1 MQLNKFE
8 TKRKRVFEKGG
19 KLIKYF
25 EMDKIKDQKV
35 YFDFEELKPKD
46 FKEGDPV
53 KGKVF
58 IAEYLLDNQG
68 VKLNGPESEK
78 VNFCLET
85 KKFIGFFKW
94 WNFFGTMDVIPEAK
108 AIWKGNHIIIDIPK
122 CTIKNGNFFDEVEL
136 GELHCELVF
145 DENDK
150 ENNTDTDIL
159 KKANFVKKPD
169 KWVIKWNYKDKEGYL
184 VKEEINIYFDDK
196 TRLWYY
202 GNDVDLTR
210 RYKVRE
216 FGIWFEGHKE
226 KITDYGRYVE
236 RRKPV
241 PGQRYRYTKEMIR
254 IEKVDQTQYDLDC
267 YLNFSTY
274 LTQKHI
280 DEWKRRH

>member
-1 MQLNKFE
+1 MDVQLQE
-8 TKRKRVFEKGG
+8 
-19 KLIKYF
+19 LI
-25 EMDKIKDQKV
+25 DKIKKAGVDSADKKAAQIEAEAEKKA
-35 YFDFEELKPKD
+35 EEI
-46 FKEGDPV
+46 
-53 KGKVF
+53 
-58 IAEYLLDNQG
+58 IADA
-68 VKLNGPESEK
+68 EK
-78 VNFCLET
+78 RAE
-85 KKFIGFFKW
+85 
-94 WNFFGTMDVIPEAK
+94 
-108 AIWKGNHIIIDIPK
+108 
-122 CTIKNGNFFDEVEL
+122 
-136 GELHCELVF
+136 
-145 DENDK
+145 
-150 ENNTDTDIL
+150 DIL

-184 VKEEINIYFDDK
+184 VKEEVNIYFDDK

-236 RRKPV
+236 RSKPV

>member
-1 MQLNKFE
+1 MTLTIVTLGIRAILNLPRF
-8 TKRKRVFEKGG
+8 
-19 KLIKYF
+19 Y
-25 EMDKIKDQKV
+25 
-35 YFDFEELKPKD
+35 
-46 FKEGDPV
+46 
-53 KGKVF
+53 
-58 IAEYLLDNQG
+58 
-68 VKLNGPESEK
+68 
-78 VNFCLET
+78 
-85 KKFIGFFKW
+85 
-94 WNFFGTMDVIPEAK
+94 
-108 AIWKGNHIIIDIPK
+108 
-122 CTIKNGNFFDEVEL
+122 
-136 GELHCELVF
+136 
-145 DENDK
+145 
-150 ENNTDTDIL
+150 NTDTDIL

-184 VKEEINIYFDDK
+184 VKEEVNIYFDDK

-236 RRKPV
+236 RSKPV

-280 DEWKRRH
+280 DEWKRRQ